1 MRIKKS
7 ILIISLLISLISCKT
22 AQSNTEKAIGVGTP
36 YKTRNADTPYI
47 FKNGYKNYEIKP
59 ILSITGKD
67 TTYLNELKFNA
78 VLSAMYTQKMMYD
91 KFGKWHAEVVP
102 KKHGQLILTWQNIQ
116 LFENDSELY
125 TVVAYGIEDRKE
137 IYASVIV
144 FDSKN
149 NDCLST
155 DSDKMDL
162 ITDYFSKGIQKLNSS
177 EEFYHLYHKI
187 MDKY

>member
-1 MRIKKS
+1 MKKI
-7 ILIISLLISLISCKT
+7 ILILILTISVSNYLI
-22 AQSNTEKAIGVGTP
+22 AQSSIEKVSEVGTP
-36 YKTRNADTPYI
+36 YKTKNKSNPYI
-47 FKNGYKNYEIKP
+47 FKNGYKKYEIKQ

-78 VLSAMYTQKMMYD
+78 VFSAMYTQKMMYD
-91 KFGKWHAEVVP
+91 KFGKWHSEISS
-102 KKHGQLILTWQNIQ
+102 KKQRKLILTWQNIK

-149 NDCLST
+149 NDCLSAN
-155 DSDKMDL
+155 SDKRAL

-177 EEFYHLYHKI
+177 EEFYHLWYKI